1 LIVKSQSGEGI
12 NFQGIARNSNGAL
25 ISNANI
31 MIRLS
36 IVDSSN
42 NGNII
47 YQEIKS
53 VSTNALGV
61 FSLVIG
67 SDEPNK
73 IITIK
78 GFDAINWSNT
88 NMYIKVEI
96 DQTNALFFQIVG
108 FQKLNFIPY
117 AYYAKKVDS
126 NGIIG
131 IIPVQKGGT
140 GTNNLMDLKKALSIE
155 KQNNTADAEK
165 PISILQ
171 QAAIDLKL
179 SISDTSKMLENY
191 LKKSEYS
198 TVKDT
203 IINNFTFDTV
213 SLSKRIDDK
222 PSILFVKN
230 YADSVSNLAKIDTS
244 SISQR
249 IDDKPSTQSVKN
261 YADSVSNLA
270 KIDTTSLSN
279 RIDDKPSTLFV
290 KNYADSVSN
299 LAKIDTSSLSNR
311 IDDKPSTLF
320 VKNYT
325 DSVSNLAKID
335 TSSLSNRIDDKP
347 STLFVKNYADSVS
360 NLAKIDTSSIS
371 QRIDLKASI
380 TSLNEK
386 EDKINKSTNFYAD
399 SSSTTKYFA
408 AKTVKNY
415 IDSLHGVKITNSML
429 DGNIASSKLIG
440 TDIESVGTI
449 LSGVWN
455 ANPISVEFGG
465 TGNTAL
471 NGILLGNGTNS
482 ISTASYGYF
491 YDTITQTAAFANTAY
506 PIKIRKTDTELTNNI
521 LIENE
526 SRIKVLN
533 SGKYNLQFSAQLD
546 RASGTATCYVSIWLR
561 KNGVDLANT
570 ATDITIQGGTA
581 VAATVAA
588 WNFFIQLNTNEYV
601 ELVWSTDNT
610 TAQIQY
616 SPTDVGKPRPA
627 IPSMILSMQQIY

>member
-1 LIVKSQSGEGI
+1 MFCSIQLIVKSQSGEGI

-131 IIPVQKGGT
+131 ITPVQKGGT

-191 LKKSEYS
+191 LKKSDYS

-270 KIDTTSLSN
+270 KIDTT
-279 RIDDKPSTLFV
+279 
-290 KNYADSVSN
+290 
-299 LAKIDTSSLSNR
+299 SLSNR